1 MSERLQL
8 SMILK
13 QGSGESLEDCVK
25 QEIIDHQD
33 NFTPYFESLIDIED
47 ARTTVASG
55 TLEIY
60 SIEIDAN
67 GYGAADVSFIA
78 SFYAGC
84 KNMNSDD
91 PVEATLPFRI
101 EDGLILFDLEL
112 DPPWRVEH

>member
-1 MSERLQL
+1 MSERLQFSIGL
-8 SMILK
+8 N
-13 QGSGESLEDCVK
+13 QGSGQSLEACVK
-25 QEIIDHQD
+25 QAILDHRD

-47 ARTTVASG
+47 ARTTVASD

-60 SIEIDAN
+60 SIEIDAD
-67 GYGAADVSFIA
+67 GEGTAEASFIA

-84 KNMNSDD
+84 KDMNSDD
-91 PVEATLPFRI
+91 PVEATLPFHI